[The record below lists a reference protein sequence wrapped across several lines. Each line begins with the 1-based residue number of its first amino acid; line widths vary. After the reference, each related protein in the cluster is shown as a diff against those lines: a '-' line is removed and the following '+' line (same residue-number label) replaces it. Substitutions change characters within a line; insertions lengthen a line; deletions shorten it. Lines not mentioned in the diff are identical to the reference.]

1 MPSPR
6 TLVVVALSAALCLAV
21 AGCATDAPKPVPTTT
36 PSSSGKPT
44 GDGVLRIGT
53 VFPTTGAQAYLGPAQ
68 AAAVEA
74 AVREINEAGG
84 VLGKPVEVLH
94 RDSGDVATDTL
105 EKSLADLQSRKV
117 DVLIGPSSSVLA
129 ERLVPKLVA
138 AGIPMISP
146 AATSVRLSTVAD
158 FGLFFR
164 TIPSAALEG
173 DALARA
179 IGGGKAR
186 VAYVYLDDDTGAAI
200 LGSLRSR
207 LKAGFGSLVATQK
220 FDPAT
225 KDFAPIVAAVKK
237 TTPDAVVFAS
247 TFAAM
252 EQNKAVIT
260 ALTAA
265 GLGGAKLWLTGE
277 NMADYSQAL
286 PAGTLTGVNGILA
299 GAGSDA
305 AFTARVKAADPAAS
319 NMAYAPEA
327 FDATI
332 LAALAATVARDASG
346 PSIAARLTDV
356 SRGGIKCTSFGEC
369 VAVLKTR
376 SDIDYD
382 GISGPIAFD
391 KNGDPSSA
399 HFGVYKYDAA
409 NRFTRAGDTVGG

>member
-6 TLVVVALSAALCLAV
+6 TLVAVAALSAALCLAV
-21 AGCATDAPKPVPTTT
+21 AGCATEAPKPVPTK
-36 PSSSGKPT
+36 SASAKPT

-84 VLGKPVEVLH
+84 VLGRPVEVLH
-94 RDSGDVATDTL
+94 RDSGDVTTDTL
-105 EKSLADLQSRKV
+105 EKSFADLQARKV

-146 AATSVRLSTVAD
+146 AATSVRLTGVAD
-158 FGLFFR
+158 SGLVFR
-164 TIPSAALEG
+164 TIASSALEG
-173 DALARA
+173 DAIARA
-179 IGGGKAR
+179 IGGGKAK

-207 LKAGFGSLVATQK
+207 LKAGFGALVATQK
-220 FDPAT
+220 FDSAT
-225 KDFAPIVAAVKK
+225 TDFAPIVAAVKK
-237 TTPDAVVFAS
+237 ASPDAVVFS
-247 TFAAM
+247 SSFAAM

-299 GAGSDA
+299 GAGADA
-305 AFTARVKAADPAAS
+305 AFTARVRTADPAAS
-319 NMAYAPEA
+319 NMLYAPEA
-327 FDATI
+327 YDATI
-332 LAALAATVARDASG
+332 LAALAAIVAHDVSG
-346 PSIAARLTDV
+346 PAIAARLTDV

-369 VAVLKTR
+369 VAVLKTQ

-382 GISGPIAFD
+382 GVSGPVAFD
-391 KNGDPSSA
+391 KKGDPTTA
-399 HFGVYKYDAA
+399 HFGVYKYDAG
-409 NRFTRAGDTVGG
+409 NRFARAGDALAG